1 MFGFQYYKA
10 DSATYVIKTSG
21 GKVRKKG
28 KGLSFFYMQATS
40 SIAAIPVSVQEAP
53 FIFNLQTADYQSVR
67 IQGQISFRVIDP
79 DKIAD
84 VLNFNL
90 KADGQSYASED
101 PLKLTDR
108 VVRAAQSIVQNK
120 VQSVALRDSLALSQ
134 PLVELMKTE
143 LAVQPVLEELG
154 IALVDASVAAI
165 TPSPETSKALEAEA
179 RESILKEADDAIYAR
194 RKSAVEQERTIKDAE
209 LQTELAIQQKEQEI
223 AESRIN
229 NERAIMRGN
238 AQTEQERIKAEI
250 EAENQRKE
258 LVLLNVENSKQEAD
272 SEAYAIAARMKAFS
286 ELPVENLKAMALANM
301 QPEQMMAMA
310 MEAMAQ
316 NAGKIGELNIGPEVF
331 SNMMKKAVRQ

>member
-1 MFGFQYYKA
+1 MLGFQYYKA

-21 GKVRKKG
+21 GKVRRKG

-53 FIFNLQTADYQSVR
+53 FIFNLQTTDYQFVR
-67 IQGQISFRVIDP
+67 IQGQISFRVVDP

-108 VVRAAQSIVQNK
+108 VVRVAQSIIQNK

-134 PLVELMKTE
+134 SLVQLMKTD
-143 LAVQPVLEELG
+143 LAAQPVLEELG
-154 IALVDASVAAI
+154 IALVDASVSAI
-165 TPSPETSKALEAEA
+165 SPTPETSKALEAEA
-179 RESILKEADDAIYAR
+179 RESILKVADDAIYAR
-194 RKSAVEQERTIKDAE
+194 RKSAVEQERTVKDAE

-229 NERAIMRGN
+229 NERSIMRGN
-238 AQTEQERIKAEI
+238 AQTDQERIKAEI
-250 EAENQRKE
+250 EAENQRKA
-258 LVLLNVENSKQEAD
+258 LVLLNVENNKQEAD
-272 SEAYAIAARMKAFS
+272 SEAYAIAARMKAFR
-286 ELPVENLKAMALANM
+286 ELPVENLKAMALAKM
-301 QPEQMMAMA
+301 QPEQMMALA
-310 MEAMAQ
+310 METMAQ

-331 SNMMKKAVRQ
+331 TSMMKKAVRS

>member
-1 MFGFQYYKA
+1 MFGFRYYKA
-10 DSATYVIKTSG
+10 DSATYVIKTAG
-21 GKVRKKG
+21 GKTRKRG

-53 FIFNLQTADYQSVR
+53 FIFNLQTADYQAVR
-67 IQGQISFRVIDP
+67 IQGQISFRIVDP
-79 DKIAD
+79 EKIAD

-120 VQSVALRDSLALSQ
+120 VQSVTLRDSLALSQ
-134 PLVELMKTE
+134 PLVHLIKTE
-143 LAVQPVLEELG
+143 LAAQPVLEELG
-154 IALVDASVAAI
+154 IALVDTSVAAI
-165 TPSPETSKALEAEA
+165 TPSPEASKALEAPA

-238 AQTEQERIKAEI
+238 AQTEQERIKTEI
-250 EAENQRKE
+250 EAENQRKD
-258 LVLLNVENSKQEAD
+258 LVLLNVENNKQEAD

-310 MEAMAQ
+310 LETMAQ
-316 NAGKIGELNIGPEVF
+316 NAGKIGELNIGPEMF
-331 SNMMKKAVRQ
+331 SSMMKKAVR

>member
-1 MFGFQYYKA
+1 MLGFRYYKA

-21 GKVRKKG
+21 GKPRKKG

-53 FIFNLQTADYQSVR
+53 FIFNLQTADYQAVR
-67 IQGQISFRVIDP
+67 IQGQISFRIVDP

-120 VQSVALRDSLALSQ
+120 VQSVTLRDALVLSQ
-134 PLVELMKTE
+134 PLVQLIKTE
-143 LAVQPVLEELG
+143 LTALPVLEALG
-154 IALVDASVAAI
+154 IALVDVSIAAI
-165 TPSPETSKALEAEA
+165 TPSPEAGKALEAPA

-238 AQTEQERIKAEI
+238 AQTEQERIKTEI

-258 LVLLNVENSKQEAD
+258 LVLLNAENNRQVAD
-272 SEAYAIAARMKAFS
+272 SEAYMIAARMKAFS
-286 ELPVENLKAMALANM
+286 ELPVENLRAMALANM

-310 MEAMAQ
+310 LETMAQ
-316 NAGKIGELNIGPEVF
+316 NANKIGELNIGPEMF
-331 SNMMKKAVRQ
+331 ASMMKKAVGQ

>member
-1 MFGFQYYKA
+1 MLGFRYYKA

-21 GKVRKKG
+21 GKPRKKG
-28 KGLSFFYMQATS
+28 KGLSFFYMQAAS

-53 FIFNLQTADYQSVR
+53 FIFNLQTADYQAVR
-67 IQGQISFRVIDP
+67 IQGQISFRIVDP

-120 VQSVALRDSLALSQ
+120 VQSVTLRDALVLSQ
-134 PLVELMKTE
+134 PLVQLIKTE
-143 LAVQPVLEELG
+143 LTALPVLEALG
-154 IALVDASVAAI
+154 IALVDVSIAAI
-165 TPSPETSKALEAEA
+165 TPSPEAGKALEAPA

-238 AQTEQERIKAEI
+238 AQTEQERIKTEI

-258 LVLLNVENSKQEAD
+258 LVLLNAENNRQVAD
-272 SEAYAIAARMKAFS
+272 SEAYMIAARMKAFS
-286 ELPVENLKAMALANM
+286 ELPVENLRAMALANM

-310 MEAMAQ
+310 LETMAQ
-316 NAGKIGELNIGPEVF
+316 NANKIGELNIGPEMF
-331 SNMMKKAVRQ
+331 ASMMKKAVGQ

>member
-28 KGLSFFYMQATS
+28 KGLSFFYIQATS

-331 SNMMKKAVRQ
+331 TNMMKKAVRQ